1 MSNWKQPS
9 ETIPYSKYLVLLKGV
24 ENIVICTCL
33 LIQWTFCQ
41 FASLFMYTPV
51 MNFKKRHYYQALY
64 LKQVREYR
72 ANPLY
77 WSCIVCHKQLLSMIG
92 HSLLR
97 FIAVSVVLHVYK
109 CVRTDQLC
117 LFYLPKFTVTTGPYL
132 SLHFATSYSILF
144 ISKAEIVKH
153 LVKKYLSPQWTSK
166 LLNYRKLWY
175 RNHQVRV
182 SVCLSISLVF
192 VTLL

>member
-33 LIQWTFCQ
+33 LILWTFCQ

-77 WSCIVCHKQLLSMIG
+77 WLCIVCHKQLLTMIG

-132 SLHFATSYSILF
+132 SLHFGFRCLRVLSFCLFNHARLYCVDDIPIRYNTGYSYS
-144 ISKAEIVKH
+144 
-153 LVKKYLSPQWTSK
+153 YSPNIT
-166 LLNYRKLWY
+166 N
-175 RNHQVRV
+175 
-182 SVCLSISLVF
+182 I
-192 VTLL
+192 